1 MSTKAG
7 INARIVHEAIVFL
20 AEKRGREGSFCPS
33 EIARWLFP
41 QDWRHFMDT
50 VQEAAFELYRE
61 DVIRILQNGKPV
73 PKDAPVKGP
82 IRIAKR

>member
-20 AEKRGREGSFCPS
+20 AEKRGRDASFCPS
-33 EIARWLFP
+33 EVARWLFP
-41 QDWRHFMDT
+41 QDWRHFMD
-50 VQEAAFELYRE
+50 VVREAAFELYRE
-61 DVIRILQNGKPV
+61 DVVRILQAGELV
-73 PKDAPVKGP
+73 PKDEPVKGP